1 MQNVFHSLICTFREY
16 KNHKIQESHPLELVA
31 QGIEPKLLKA
41 EDVEPK
47 LLEAGNDN
55 VDKITPRQG
64 LVTR

>member
-1 MQNVFHSLICTFREY
+1 MQTIHHSLICACREY

-31 QGIEPKLLKA
+31 QGIEPKLLKG

-47 LLEAGNDN
+47 LLKAGNDN
-55 VDKITPRQG
+55 VDKIEPRQG